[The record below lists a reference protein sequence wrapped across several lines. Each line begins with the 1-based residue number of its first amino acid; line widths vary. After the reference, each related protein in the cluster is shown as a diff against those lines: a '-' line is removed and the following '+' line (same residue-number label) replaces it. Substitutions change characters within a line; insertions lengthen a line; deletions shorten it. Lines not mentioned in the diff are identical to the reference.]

1 MFGFSFNGQPTKK
14 HTTLKTRW
22 QFYRNII
29 TCAYAYTFQCD
40 VHVYTHTKPSNHPSM
55 VHGWERDADINP
67 KNKHYNGWVCPKTNS
82 TDKMHVCHFYGFIC
96 LFIRWMGLGG
106 FFSGWSMHFFPSS
119 INSFHNSFDCN
130 GYIVHSL
137 NLMVEFD
144 ARQMQCFVTKHNQR
158 TNTV

>member
-82 TDKMHVCHFYGFIC
+82 TGKMHVCHFYGFIC
-96 LFIRWMGLGG
+96 LFIRWMGLDG
-106 FFSGWSMHFFPSS
+106 FFSGWSMHFFFFYQFISQF
-119 INSFHNSFDCN
+119 IRLQWLQCAFIEFNGWVWCTANAMFCN
-130 GYIVHSL
+130 K
-137 NLMVEFD
+137 
-144 ARQMQCFVTKHNQR
+144 T
-158 TNTV
+158 